1 MDRADDRAAQL
12 GMEADELAFY
22 DAVAA
27 QREAVYGVEFMRDLI
42 HEVVQVIKRT
52 VKMDWTEPHRDG
64 VKAAV
69 RAAVRRVLRS
79 RDVHAEDFEPF
90 VTAVMAQAEALFA
103 NWPLAAQETLTQ
115 QFLPT
120 SGSDRGRSR

>member
-1 MDRADDRAAQL
+1 MIEIRGEMDRADERAAQL
-12 GMEADELAFY
+12 GLEADELAFY

-27 QREAVYGVEFMRDLI
+27 QGEAVYGAEFMRDLI

-52 VKMDWTEPHRDG
+52 VKVDWTEPHRDD

-79 RDVHAEDFEPF
+79 P
-90 VTAVMAQAEALFA
+90 
-103 NWPLAAQETLTQ
+103 
-115 QFLPT
+115 
-120 SGSDRGRSR
+120 RSRQRTSSHSWSPS